1 MSRDRRIST
10 GLRGKIWQH
19 WRELLGAVLRDF
31 WNLERIDMA
40 INIKERAAKLKS
52 DIPAVFIAM
61 KDKDTPVIAKV
72 FAGLAVAYA
81 LSPIDLIPGFIPV
94 LGYLDDVIILPAMV
108 ALTIK
113 YIPKNVWE
121 RSRKAAEGMWKDGK
135 PKKWYYAI
143 PIIVFWGI
151 ILWLIIK
158 NFLMN

>member
-1 MSRDRRIST
+1 
-10 GLRGKIWQH
+10 
-19 WRELLGAVLRDF
+19 
-31 WNLERIDMA
+31 MA

-81 LSPIDLIPGFIPV
+81 LSPIDLIPDFIPV

-151 ILWLIIK
+151 ILWLIIRK
-158 NFLMN
+158 FLMN